1 LAPPTYHRDEPSLRD
16 YLQIVSRRPGTIAL
30 VLALV
35 CFGAFVRSWTQEPSY
50 RASAD
55 VLLVQNDRAG
65 LLSGGDAGGL
75 QEDPERFAVT
85 QARLARIVDIM
96 RATVNAT
103 DPSMSPA
110 QLRQSSTVTAAPD
123 ADFLRFS
130 VTDSRADRAISL
142 ATEYARQFSLYRAR
156 LDNAAISRALR
167 QVTRQLQGLRSSG
180 QTGSPI
186 YAQLLNTQHQL
197 ATAQLLDSPRAV
209 VADKPSTATK
219 VAPRP
224 ARDVLIAGGLGFVL
238 ALALVFLL
246 EALDTRLRAA
256 DELAARIGVPLLGRT
271 LAAPRK
277 SGPGTRLPTVYDPS
291 GIHAEAYRMVRLNV
305 EFANLGP
312 KAKLMMVTSALSGE
326 GKTLAAANLAVSFAR
341 AGRKVLLVDLDLRRP
356 GLHELFGVESAPGVT
371 DVTLRDAEL
380 DDALVRGVL
389 RGSSE
394 MTPIAR
400 GGERASRGSLTLLP
414 AGVSV
419 PDPGA
424 FLETSALPL
433 LLDELRS
440 RFDIALID
448 TSPLLRVG
456 DGLALGGIVDAVLV
470 VSGSRQLRKSEAR
483 ELSQALDTVQAPKLG
498 LVVTG
503 VDEHPAYSP
512 YREREDSVL
521 AKLPVAP

>member
-1 LAPPTYHRDEPSLRD
+1 MALPTYHRDEPSARD
-16 YLQIVSRRPGTIAL
+16 YLQILTRRPGTILL

-35 CFGAFVRSWTQEPSY
+35 CFGALVRSWTQEPRY

-65 LLSGGDAGGL
+65 LLSGADAGVPR
-75 QEDPERFAVT
+75 EDPERFAVT
-85 QARLARIVDIM
+85 QARLARIVDVM

-103 DPSMSPA
+103 GASITPA

-130 VTDSRADRAISL
+130 VTDGDADRAISL

-156 LDNAAISRALR
+156 LDNAAISRAHR
-167 QVTRQLQGLRSSG
+167 QVTRQLQALRGSG

-186 YAQLLNTQHQL
+186 YTQLLNTQHQL

-209 VADKPSTATK
+209 VADKPTTAAK

-246 EALDTRLRAA
+246 DALDTRLRDA
-256 DELAARIGVPLLGRT
+256 DELATRIGVPLLGRT
-271 LAAPRK
+271 LLAPRK
-277 SGPGTRLPTVYDPS
+277 TGPRTRLPTVYDPS
-291 GIHAEAYRMVRLNV
+291 GINAEAYRMVRLNV

-312 KAKLMMVTSALSGE
+312 KAKLIMVTSALSGE
-326 GKTLAAANLAVSFAR
+326 GKTLATANLAVSFAR

-356 GLHELFGVESAPGVT
+356 GLHELFEVKSAPGVT
-371 DVTLRDAEL
+371 DVTLGDTEL
-380 DDALVRGVL
+380 DEALLRGVL
-389 RGSSE
+389 RGTSE

-400 GGERASRGSLTLLP
+400 GGERASRGSLALLP
-414 AGVSV
+414 AGRSV

-424 FLETSALPL
+424 FLETSALAQL
-433 LLDELRS
+433 LGELRTS
-440 RFDIALID
+440 FDIALID
-448 TSPLLRVG
+448 TPPLLRVG

-470 VSGSRQLRKSEAR
+470 VSGSGQLRKSEAR
-483 ELSQALDTVQAPKLG
+483 EFGQALDTVQAPKLG

-503 VDEHPAYSP
+503 VEAHRAYLP
-512 YREREDSVL
+512 YREREDRVL
-521 AKLPVAP
+521 ARMPGSP